1 MGIMFDENDVRPMGR
16 TATGV
21 KAITLS
27 DDDYV
32 VSADFADK
40 EDKLLNVTENGYGKR
55 TDAEA
60 FNVQH
65 RGGKGVKI
73 HQITDKTGLLSGVI
87 KVSDNEELMNCY
99 IGGSNNKTERKRN
112 IYFRQ
117 SIPGC
122 KTYQS

>member
-27 DDDYV
+27 DNDYV

-65 RGGKGVKI
+65 ERRKGRKN
-73 HQITDKTGLLSGVI
+73 TP
-87 KVSDNEELMNCY
+87 DN
-99 IGGSNNKTERKRN
+99 R
-112 IYFRQ
+112 
-117 SIPGC
+117 
-122 KTYQS
+122 